1 MENENTVE
9 EVNEIKIAAEKEKE
23 IGKKF
28 LPIGTVVLL
37 KGGTKELM
45 IISYCIFPA
54 GEVYDK
60 NGPVEDVGETMF
72 EYGGCVYPEGMVTS
86 DQLYAFNHDQIE
98 KVLYRG
104 YDTDK
109 QKTISTVLLAAMEE
123 REKKMHQDI
132 SEIVQEMEENEA
144 KEAAESKVEETKEE
158 ASSEE

>member
-1 MENENTVE
+1 MEQEAKVE
-9 EVNEIKIAAEKEKE
+9 EQNEIKIAAEKEKE

-37 KGGTKELM
+37 KGGKKELM

-86 DQLYAFNHDQIE
+86 DQLFAFNHDQIE
-98 KVLYRG
+98 KVLFRG
-104 YDTDK
+104 YETDK
-109 QKTISTVLLAAMEE
+109 QKTISTVLLAAVEE
-123 REKKMHQDI
+123 REKKMNQDI
-132 SEIVQEMEENEA
+132 SELVQEMKENN
-144 KEAAESKVEETKEE
+144 
-158 ASSEE
+158 SSSSDGQSDSQAPSA